1 VRRLLISLK
10 RIFSL
15 IVVLAIWA
23 VLQSSTSSTLPGE
36 IAHAAEEIQQSYPV
50 QITQIRLQGYSSSAE
65 PSTLSQAVRPS
76 SQEQLSPNIHLS
88 EYAVVKG
95 SSSSAIPNDITHSSN
110 DGVQS
115 YPTEITQIRLQGY
128 SSSAEPTLLSQGVR
142 VSSRERVSP
151 ESNLSKYNVIKDN
164 TSSTPPGDI
173 AHFTKEINQS
183 STDEITQLSSLG
195 YSSSAEPILLSQ
207 FIKVSSQEPLSPG
220 SNLSDPF
227 KNTHRFRLVS
237 GSDSLMS
244 KILIILSLLFVCL
257 LILIYMLIKTI
268 HVRRN
273 AQRSEK
279 RFKVLLEASP
289 SAVMI
294 FQNFKLKFANTSLE
308 LLTGYTREELI
319 TMEIWQ
325 LIHPESLKE
334 LNRKDTPSYKNGTSF
349 RAELKIITK
358 SLEKKWVDFSTRS
371 IKFDNQPYML
381 ATAIDITE
389 KKKYEQQLIEA
400 EERYSLILMA
410 SNDGIFDY
418 NIADN
423 ELYLSPQWKEMLGY
437 FDDELGGNLIEWIN
451 LIDPDDRMEVNNLLE
466 KLKNGTTTSAT
477 IEYRMYCRDGSFK
490 WVWASFSVI
499 FNLDTPHRIL
509 GTHSDITERKT
520 TEEMLKESE
529 FRYKSLFSKNS
540 AVMLI
545 TDPETGK
552 IQDINQ
558 AAVNYYGYDRASLM
572 RMNISDISILS
583 KDLMQ
588 KENIQAEK
596 EKRSFRYSQHRLADG
611 NIRDVE
617 IYSSKIPVKSGIM
630 EYSII
635 FDITERKKIEK
646 ELQKAKETAE
656 EAFRTKS
663 YFISNVSHE
672 IRTPLNAIV
681 GLTDLIIQDENLTTA
696 LLENI
701 KSIKYSSDH
710 LLNVINDV
718 LDFSKL
724 EAGRVQIETTEFDVH
739 NLVKETAQTINFR
752 AKEKDIT
759 VNISVGADV
768 PRILIGDP
776 SRLRQ
781 ILLNLLG
788 NAIKFTIEGHIDIDV
803 KPINESEDKIDLRFS
818 ISDTGIG
825 IPESKLEKIF
835 ESFSQAETDTSRK
848 FGGTGL
854 GLTICRKL
862 VELQGGTMGVKS
874 LEGMGSTFWFDLT
887 YEISQRAYMPDK
899 TRGTA
904 TMKNLRGIK
913 ILLVEDDKMNQ
924 FVMSQI
930 MKKWLAQID
939 IVNNGIQAI
948 QKLEQKKYNLVLMD
962 LHMPELNGYETT
974 KVIRNPDSNVQDHDV
989 PIIALTADVSIETR
1003 ERVEQSG
1010 MNDFI
1015 TKPSSQDEMYEK
1027 IMQVVI
1033 NSKTKFVEKK
1043 TTPEDHE
1050 IKESREPD
1058 ERTKNRIKKA
1068 LADIFDEDM
1077 EGTLGLINRFLK
1089 EIPKTIVGINESF
1102 YDNDFETLGALV
1114 HRIKPGYS
1122 YMGFREVS
1130 EKIDKIQILAKR
1142 KTNPQ
1147 ELERLCIELDDD
1159 SRKII
1164 KILREIRAE
1173 YLRSNS
1179 VDLPPRI

>member
-15 IVVLAIWA
+15 IVVLAICA
-23 VLQSSTSSTLPGE
+23 VFQSGTSPTLPGDIAHSAEENKQTYPVEITQVRLKGYSSSPEPTSLSQSVRVSSQDQVSSGSSLSEYTNVQGNTSSTFSDE
-36 IAHAAEEIQQSYPV
+36 IAYSSKEIQQSYPAN
-50 QITQIRLQGYSSSAE
+50 ITQIRLPGF
-65 PSTLSQAVRPS
+65 
-76 SQEQLSPNIHLS
+76 
-88 EYAVVKG
+88 
-95 SSSSAIPNDITHSSN
+95 
-110 DGVQS
+110 
-115 YPTEITQIRLQGY
+115 
-128 SSSAEPTLLSQGVR
+128 SSSAEPTILSQSVR
-142 VSSRERVSP
+142 VSSREPLSP
-151 ESNLSKYNVIKDN
+151 DSNLSEYTVVRERASPTLLSDN
-164 TSSTPPGDI
+164 APSTKKIQQTSPAEFIQIILEEITSSDEPNLISQSVRGSSPETPSPLNIPQVNLKGRTELN
-173 AHFTKEINQS
+173 F
-183 STDEITQLSSLG
+183 LS
-195 YSSSAEPILLSQ
+195 
-207 FIKVSSQEPLSPG
+207 G
-220 SNLSDPF
+220 SNYMMRNIMIIL
-227 KNTHRFRLVS
+227 TLLMV
-237 GSDSLMS
+237 SLM
-244 KILIILSLLFVCL
+244 ILVITLF
-257 LILIYMLIKTI
+257 KTI
-268 HVRRN
+268 QVRRT

-279 RFKVLLEASP
+279 RFKALLEASP
-289 SAVMI
+289 SAIMI
-294 FQNFKLKFANTSLE
+294 FQNYKLKYANSSLE
-308 LLTGYTREELI
+308 TLTGFTKEELLK
-319 TMEIWQ
+319 MEIWQ

-334 LNRKDTPSYKNGTSF
+334 LNKKNSFIDKNGLSF
-349 RAELKIITK
+349 RGEFQIVTKELG
-358 SLEKKWVDFSTRS
+358 KKWVDFSTRS
-371 IKFDNQPYML
+371 IEFDKLPSML
-381 ATAIDITE
+381 ATAIDITD
-389 KKKYEQQLIEA
+389 KKKYEQQLVEA

-418 NIADN
+418 NIPDDQ
-423 ELYLSPQWKEMLGY
+423 LYLSPQWKEMLGY
-437 FDDELGGNLIEWIN
+437 FEDELGGSLIEWIN
-451 LIDPDDRMEVNNLLE
+451 LIDPDDRLDVNDLLE
-466 KLKNGTTTSAT
+466 KLKTGTTTSGT
-477 IEYRMYCRDGSFK
+477 IEYRMSCRNGSFK

-499 FNLDTPHRIL
+499 FDLDTPHRIL
-509 GTHSDITERKT
+509 GTHSDITERKI
-520 TEEMLKESE
+520 TEEMLKDSE

-540 AVMLI
+540 AIMLI

-558 AAVNYYGYDRASLM
+558 AAVNYYGYDKASLM
-572 RMNISDISILS
+572 GMNISDISVLS
-583 KDLMQ
+583 KDLIQ

-635 FDITERKKIEK
+635 FDITERKRIEK

-663 YFISNVSHE
+663 FFISNVSHE

-681 GLTDLIIQDENLTTA
+681 GLTDLIIQDENLTPA
-696 LLENI
+696 LIENI

-710 LLNVINDV
+710 LLSVINDV

-724 EAGRVQIETTEFDVH
+724 EAGRVQIDKTEFDLH
-739 NLVKETAQTINFR
+739 NLVRESAQTINFK
-752 AKEKDIT
+752 AKEKGIA
-759 VNISVGADV
+759 VNISLGAEV

-781 ILLNLLG
+781 ILLNLIG

-835 ESFSQAETDTSRK
+835 ESFSQADTDTSRK

-854 GLTICRKL
+854 GLTICKKL

-887 YEISQRAYMPDK
+887 YDISQRTYMPDK

-904 TMKNLRGIK
+904 SMKNLRGIK

-939 IVNNGIQAI
+939 IVDNGIQAI

-974 KVIRNPDSNVQDHDV
+974 KVIRNPDSNVLDHDV
-989 PIIALTADVSIETR
+989 PIIALTADVSVETR
-1003 ERVEQSG
+1003 ERVKQSG

-1015 TKPSSQDEMYEK
+1015 TKPSNQDEMFEK
-1027 IMQVVI
+1027 IMQAVI
-1033 NSKTKFVEKK
+1033 NSKTRFIEKK
-1043 TTPEDHE
+1043 TGPEVQD
-1050 IKESREPD
+1050 IKVSRETD

-1068 LADIFDEDM
+1068 LADIFDEDL

-1089 EIPKTIVGINESF
+1089 EIPKTIVGINEAF

-1147 ELERLCIELDDD
+1147 ELERLCLELDDD
-1159 SRKII
+1159 SRRII

-1173 YLRSNS
+1173 YMRSNS